1 MRRTL
6 FLALTLTAAAAL
18 PAFAQDTRPGIAVLP
33 FDNGGSY
40 GRDKEDFEALQQGL
54 PAMLISELSKNPGAR
69 VVDRSTINRI
79 LDEQNLARDGRVDAT
94 TAARLG
100 KLVGARYMIAG
111 GFTDYYGK
119 MRLDVRIIDVETSEI
134 IKAVS
139 ANRDREDL
147 FRMVE
152 EIATRIMTET
162 KLPPLEAAAAEPRRI
177 PTDALTFYSR
187 ALLYQDR
194 GDKPKAIEY
203 YNRALIAFPNYT
215 EAQEGLTRIQS
226 S

>member
-1 MRRTL
+1 
-6 FLALTLTAAAAL
+6 
-18 PAFAQDTRPGIAVLP
+18 
-33 FDNGGSY
+33 
-40 GRDKEDFEALQQGL
+40 
-54 PAMLISELSKNPGAR
+54 MLISELSKNPGAR